1 MKARLVNENHIKYKE
16 DNLGH
21 SSNTSKIVELFN
33 GMDPTSWNIE
43 EVRLPWKSG
52 EEKVH
57 ELNKFIKFV
66 VDLNDF
72 RDYVENNI
80 QSKHLPDPETIRKA
94 KQIMNTIAI
103 SSAEAERAFSLMNII
118 CSDKRANLT
127 ITHISSFMT
136 INLLGKPLSSWN
148 PIPYVKAWMRSH
160 RSALDTRVRVS
171 NTKDYGEDQ
180 EAIWKLLP
188 N

>member
-1 MKARLVNENHIKYKE
+1 MKARLLNENHIKYKE

-21 SSNTSKIVELFN
+21 SSNTPKIVELFN
-33 GMDPTSWNIE
+33 VIDPTSWNIE

-72 RDYVENNI
+72 CDFVENNI
-80 QSKHLPDPETIRKA
+80 QSKLPDPETIRKA

-103 SSAEAERAFSLMNII
+103 TSAEAERAFLLMNII
-118 CSDKRANLT
+118 CSCQG
-127 ITHISSFMT
+127 SFPT
-136 INLLGKPLSSWN
+136 VN
-148 PIPYVKAWMRSH
+148 A
-160 RSALDTRVRVS
+160 RVQMW
-171 NTKDYGEDQ
+171 GP
-180 EAIWKLLP
+180 A
-188 N
+188 

>member
-1 MKARLVNENHIKYKE
+1 
-16 DNLGH
+16 
-21 SSNTSKIVELFN
+21 
-33 GMDPTSWNIE
+33 MDPTSWNIE

-66 VDLNDF
+66 VDFNDF

-80 QSKHLPDPETIRKA
+80 QSEHLPDLETIKKA

-103 SSAEAERAFSLMNII
+103 SSAEAERAFPLMNII
-118 CSDKRANLT
+118 YSNKRANLT

-160 RSALDTRVRVS
+160 RSTLDTRVHVS